1 VGILKPIHHRM
12 PVILPKSLWNSWLSN
27 KSLSPQEV
35 DEYLKM
41 IDLKTPDAG
50 LTFWPVA
57 DEVNNARNIGPE
69 LAAQIELPAAGTLF

>member
-1 VGILKPIHHRM
+1 
-12 PVILPKSLWNSWLSN
+12 LSADEI
-27 KSLSPQEV
+27 S
-35 DEYLKM
+35 EYLKM